1 MCRRGSSGWTPDTC
15 WSEKQSVPKLAAAEA
30 EENLTSAPS
39 TEHSHFLDK
48 GGVWVGEDVSFL
60 STQIAAGDVEVD
72 PQVGVV
78 SFYRHTDVL
87 AEEPGEHSER
97 LLCSAPVSALPCRYL
112 DGGDVEWCGDTKD
125 GHDDCL
131 VFFVDEDLHVS
142 DVFFSG
148 HLGDVLVGD
157 V

>member
-1 MCRRGSSGWTPDTC
+1 MCRRGSLGWTPGTC
-15 WSEKQSVPKLAAAEA
+15 CSENQGVTKRAAAQV
-30 EENLTSAPS
+30 EENLASASS
-39 TEHSHFLDK
+39 TKHSHFLDK

-87 AEEPGEHSER
+87 MEEPGERSER
-97 LLCSAPVSALPCRYL
+97 PSRGATAPASPCRYL
-112 DGGDVEWCGDTKD
+112 DGGDVEWCGDPKD
-125 GHDDCL
+125 GHDDGL